1 MLPMS
6 GFEPQTSGIG
16 SNHSTNWTT
25 TIALTVCDPAEQTV
39 LDIRW
44 TEQKIASI
52 FVVVLNERK
61 RERERERGLKSNR
74 KLGEEQQ
81 QHDDLMKRMK
91 PVSTKFIATRVLH
104 FNKASHTMLEEFMTL
119 RRSYVEILAWIY
131 ATLLSGILIGWKN
144 EQPTRMLKIEPGVN
158 LH

>member
-1 MLPMS
+1 MS

-61 RERERERGLKSNR
+61 RERERERERIEKQSEIGRRTTTTRWSY
-74 KLGEEQQ
+74 EE
-81 QHDDLMKRMK
+81 DE
-91 PVSTKFIATRVLH
+91 
-104 FNKASHTMLEEFMTL
+104 AS
-119 RRSYVEILAWIY
+119 
-131 ATLLSGILIGWKN
+131 
-144 EQPTRMLKIEPGVN
+144 VN
-158 LH
+158 